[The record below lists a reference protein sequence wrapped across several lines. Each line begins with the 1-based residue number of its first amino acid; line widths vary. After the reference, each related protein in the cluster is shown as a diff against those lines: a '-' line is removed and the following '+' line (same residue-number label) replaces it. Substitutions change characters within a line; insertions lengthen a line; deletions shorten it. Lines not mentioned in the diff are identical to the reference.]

1 MPSRRSQAAAQQLEI
16 GTLYEQ
22 ELRALNEDLRR
33 QAALSMFSKLQPSNK
48 ISVEQ
53 FIESLRQHKE
63 VWSVVSTMGIVDFAD
78 CINDG
83 RRLRELARSRLAP
96 AEPAHEGRRTRLSEQ
111 QKQALKVII
120 QRVLAE
126 HREGLNRN
134 EIAGQISLEQAA
146 GLGIDRA
153 EMANKLRQPLAEL
166 VSDGKIHTVG
176 EKRLLKYLPGPD
188 QRHKDKT

>member
-176 EKRLLKYLPGPD
+176 
-188 QRHKDKT
+188 